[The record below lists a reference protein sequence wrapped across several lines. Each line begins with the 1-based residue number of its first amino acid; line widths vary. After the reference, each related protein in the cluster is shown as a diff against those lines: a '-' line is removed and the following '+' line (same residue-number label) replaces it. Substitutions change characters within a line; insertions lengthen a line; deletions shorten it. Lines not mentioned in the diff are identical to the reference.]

1 MQIPMPTGV
10 LSVLPEYLSHFFAPA
25 RDSELEGRELKKP
38 QDIQVART
46 AMQEEAI
53 RDGPDTVP
61 KADKHARML
70 REQQLLGQVGTA
82 MSFKIL
88 RKPTNQASHMLVD
101 VHLTFADYADAA
113 FTEEVGS
120 VEVGRKYTVTMMKQH
135 AEESRSVDVGREC
148 TIVIMM
154 ALMFQSISKTR
165 RSAHWLQDHE
175 GQAIPCRSPL
185 AAIISLY
192 KHPTSLQ
199 DSGRWENY
207 AYEDATWEP
216 GEIVGVRASTHI
228 GSIESTMML
237 PPYAYSW
244 GKVMSYSSGH
254 TA

>member
-1 MQIPMPTGV
+1 
-10 LSVLPEYLSHFFAPA
+10 
-25 RDSELEGRELKKP
+25 
-38 QDIQVART
+38 
-46 AMQEEAI
+46 
-53 RDGPDTVP
+53 
-61 KADKHARML
+61 ML
-70 REQQLLGQVGTA
+70 REQQLLGQVGTTMMVKRAREDGYNGPSIYQEAWTQQRRRYAVRLQDSPPLRVSHQLLTMQHVAGGTA

-207 AYEDATWEP
+207 AHEDATWEP